1 MRPGFREALP
11 GVGAGV
17 ATNGPI
23 LPAGLAPFCIVGL
36 QGGSVI
42 VSFIAELIPKS
53 FVPYTTPYKS
63 LPIIVARLM
72 TEMSKE
78 GAVGFRQVSAM
89 TFAFR
94 IIGLRDIFGNQSLA
108 MACDNLWAFSER
120 RARTREKI
128 KRKSL
133 LGVVELV
140 D

>member
-1 MRPGFREALP
+1 
-11 GVGAGV
+11 
-17 ATNGPI
+17 
-23 LPAGLAPFCIVGL
+23 
-36 QGGSVI
+36 
-42 VSFIAELIPKS
+42 
-53 FVPYTTPYKS
+53 
-63 LPIIVARLM
+63 M

-89 TFAFR
+89 TFAFC

-108 MACDNLWAFSER
+108 MACDDLWAFPER
-120 RARTREKI
+120 RARPREKI